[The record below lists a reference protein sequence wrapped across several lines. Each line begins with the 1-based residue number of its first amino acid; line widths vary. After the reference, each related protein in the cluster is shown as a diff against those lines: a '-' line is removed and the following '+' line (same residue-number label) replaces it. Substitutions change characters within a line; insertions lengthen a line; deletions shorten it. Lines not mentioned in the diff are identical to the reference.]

1 MFLWII
7 SGSCQNA
14 GQAIGPDPPMADRG
28 SSFRRAERDS
38 RQGSWLTKIPIQNL
52 QFAYSATLSV
62 YLPFEN
68 QRSSNADMNITLN
81 NEPLTTEGESIT
93 VARLLELKKYTF
105 KLRIVKING
114 RLISRDSYDE
124 EVVRDGDD
132 VQVIYLMSGG

>member
-1 MFLWII
+1 M
-7 SGSCQNA
+7 
-14 GQAIGPDPPMADRG
+14 RG
-28 SSFRRAERDS
+28 KLSQSAVS
-38 RQGSWLTKIPIQNL
+38 TKQSAVGNRQGSWLTKNPIHNL
-52 QFAYSATLSV
+52 QFVYYASLSV

-114 RLISRDSYDE
+114 RLINRDSYDE

>member
-1 MFLWII
+1 M
-7 SGSCQNA
+7 
-14 GQAIGPDPPMADRG
+14 
-28 SSFRRAERDS
+28 
-38 RQGSWLTKIPIQNL
+38 
-52 QFAYSATLSV
+52 
-62 YLPFEN
+62 PFEN
-68 QRSSNADMNITLN
+68 QGSNNADMKITLN

-114 RLISRDSYDE
+114 RLISRDSYDD